1 MTAADGRTGI
11 LRFDGGS
18 RGNPGPA
25 ASGFVIET
33 DGQVVLEEGH
43 FLGRA
48 TNNEA
53 EYEGLIRGMK
63 RARELHIDRL
73 TICGDSQLVIL
84 QVMGRYK
91 VKAKN
96 LKELCKKA
104 KDLTGE
110 FTAVEFKF
118 VPRDAN
124 KEADKIL
131 NKALNEK
138 HDVME

>member
-1 MTAADGRTGI
+1 MTGATGRAGI

-25 ASGFVIET
+25 ASGFVIEV

-53 EYEGLIRGMK
+53 EYAGLIRGMK
-63 RARELHIDRL
+63 RARDLHIDKL
-73 TICGDSQLVIL
+73 VICGDSQLVIL
-84 QVMGRYK
+84 QMMGRYK
-91 VKAKN
+91 VRARN
-96 LKELCKKA
+96 LKEPFRKA
-104 KDLTGE
+104 RELTGE
-110 FTAVEFKF
+110 FAAVEFKF
-118 VPRDAN
+118 VPREKN
-124 KEADKIL
+124 EEADKIL